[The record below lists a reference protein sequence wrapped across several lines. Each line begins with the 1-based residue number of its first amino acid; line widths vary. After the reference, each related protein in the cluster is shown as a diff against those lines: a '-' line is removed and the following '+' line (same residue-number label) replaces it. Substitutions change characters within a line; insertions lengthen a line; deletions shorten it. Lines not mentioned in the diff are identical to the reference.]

1 VPVLDSVRS
10 VQRFE
15 SVEAFFEEKGEPAS
29 TSRVCGFLVDPLL
42 VSEAGR
48 PRSGRRWNR
57 QDWIRLAVIVWF
69 VACWFVG
76 SSRGRGD
83 LEAFFELAYPSA
95 AKVVRI
101 SDELHRAEA
110 ADGSVLGFV
119 SAASASGYGGP
130 LAVAVAVDPKG
141 AVSSLS
147 VVRHRETPAFVER
160 LKRAKFLERLANRSY
175 DDPIRL
181 DDDVDGISGAT
192 YSSLAL
198 TQGVRRA
205 VDAVAAGPLD
215 LAVPNVVR
223 RVVFGVPELVL
234 IALFA
239 VAVLQRR
246 MRLEKKVRNR
256 IRWATLLTGL
266 VALGFVFNSP
276 FVLAHINMVLVGY
289 WPEWQTHLYWYILII
304 GLLLF
309 KAKDE
314 WNVYCYDFCP
324 FGAAQDVLGLIGG
337 AKSRKVRWSN
347 VLLWAKR
354 ALITAA
360 ISLALLYRNPAFSSY
375 EIFGTAFRLE
385 GSNFQF
391 ALLAVMVFAAM
402 FYSRPWCQYLCP
414 LHRHGTEG
422 LFDWCRR
429 QVVTI
434 WRRLRPKTAT

>member
-1 VPVLDSVRS
+1 VN
-10 VQRFE
+10 
-15 SVEAFFEEKGEPAS
+15 
-29 TSRVCGFLVDPLL
+29 
-42 VSEAGR
+42 EAGR
-48 PRSGRRWNR
+48 ASSRRRWSGH
-57 QDWIRLAVIVWF
+57 DWIRLGVVLWLA
-69 VACWFVG
+69 ACWFIG
-76 SSRGRGD
+76 SSRGRAD
-83 LEAFFELAYPSA
+83 LEPFFELAYPN
-95 AKVVRI
+95 AKQIVRI

-130 LAVAVAVDPKG
+130 LAVAVAVDPEG
-141 AVSSLS
+141 AVASLS

-160 LKRAKFLERLANRSY
+160 LKRAKFLDRLASRSH

-181 DDDVDGISGAT
+181 DDDVDGVSGAT

-205 VDAVAAGPLD
+205 VDAVAEGPLD
-215 LAVPNVVR
+215 LPVPIEER
-223 RVVFGVPELVL
+223 RVVFGAPELVL

-239 VAVLQRR
+239 VAVAQRR
-246 MRLEKKVRNR
+246 IRVSKQLRNR

-304 GLLLF
+304 GLLFF

-347 VLLWAKR
+347 ALLWAKR
-354 ALITAA
+354 LLITAA

-375 EIFGTAFRLE
+375 EVFGTAFRLE

-391 ALLAVMVFAAM
+391 ALLALIVFAAM

-422 LFDWCRR
+422 LFNWCRR
-429 QVVTI
+429 QVLTT
-434 WRRLRPKTAT
+434 WRTLRPKNAT